1 MPVLIMLLATTFAV
15 SRADDGPGAGTLR
28 WAIEQVNATPAT
40 KTTRATI
47 RVATPMTVAPAQPL
61 PALAQ
66 PGFLDFTNLT
76 LDGTAAGGDGLVI
89 ANDVYLSGGK
99 FMNFGGSGIVL
110 AGDNNLVSVSEIDA
124 NGTGISIR
132 GVLNTIYGSKIRRNR
147 GDGIHVYDGA
157 GGTTL
162 GGLDSPCPFECPYF
176 AYFDTVAEN
185 GGHGVVTEG
194 RFTRIYGVAADHNLG
209 DGILILGADA
219 AIHDSSASFNIG
231 NGITAKMP
239 LADFATTIG
248 ACNGKLFL
256 DERGDGP
263 TANDTPDADGV
274 ANAPHIDSAID
285 DLSAVTVS
293 GTLDALPATPYRVD
307 LVALSCDEGA
317 SSIGSIYVE
326 TDGHGFASFR
336 RAFYKAG
343 SLYRH
348 SVRSVAAT
356 ATDERIDL
364 VPRPQPFATSE
375 LSAPVAAAA
384 NHDHRA
390 DVSARI
396 TSAPVKA
403 KPGENVTFEIVVTNH
418 GPAAVE
424 LEIEVPHVAG
434 ALYDRGTTT
443 SGACYLDGLAFC
455 GIATLA
461 PGESAT
467 VRNVVTLPTHTGVF
481 PYRAEVKLFAGSPD
495 TELDAGNNAAVWNV
509 DVQVQPRRRSA
520 AH

>member
-1 MPVLIMLLATTFAV
+1 MHALIMLLATTFLV
-15 SRADDGPGAGTLR
+15 SRAGDDPGAGTLR

-40 KTTRATI
+40 KATRATI

-61 PALAQ
+61 PALTQ
-66 PGFLDFTNLT
+66 PAVLDFTNLT
-76 LDGTAAGGDGLVI
+76 LDGTAAGGNGLFI
-89 ANDVYLSGGK
+89 AANDAYLSGGK
-99 FMNFGGSGIVL
+99 IVNFGGSGIVL
-110 AGDNNLVSVSEIDA
+110 AGDNNLVSASEIDA
-124 NGTGISIR
+124 NGTGISVR
-132 GVLNTIYGSKIRRNR
+132 GVLNTVYGSKIRRNR
-147 GDGIHVYDGA
+147 GDGIHVYSGA
-157 GGTTL
+157 DGTTL
-162 GGLDSPCPFECPYF
+162 GGLETPCPFECPYVP
-176 AYFDTVAEN
+176 YFDTVAEN

-194 RFTRIYGVAADHNLG
+194 RWTRIYGIAADRNLG

-219 AIHDSSASFNIG
+219 AIHDSGASFNVG

-285 DLSAVTVS
+285 DLTAVTVA

-307 LVALSCDEGA
+307 VVAISCDDGA
-317 SSIGSIYVE
+317 ANIGSIFVE
-326 TDGHGFASFR
+326 TDSHGFASFR

-343 SLYRH
+343 SRYN
-348 SVRSVAAT
+348 VRSVAAT
-356 ATDERIDL
+356 ATDYRIDL

-384 NHDHRA
+384 NRDHRA

-396 TSAPVKA
+396 TSAPATA
-403 KPGENVTFEIVVTNH
+403 KPGEQVTFEIVVTNH

-424 LEIEVPHVAG
+424 FELEVPHVAG

-443 SGACYLDGLAFC
+443 SGACYLDGIEFC
-455 GIATLA
+455 GIGPLA

-467 VRNVVTLPTHTGVF
+467 VRNVVTLPTHTGIF
-481 PYRAEVKLFAGSPD
+481 PYRAEVKLFAGSSD
-495 TELDAGNNAAVWNV
+495 SELDASNNAAAWNV